1 MTHIL
6 VQQGYSNWFICWNQR
21 QNTWWSP
28 NTYFWKYSVI
38 ILLFNEAN
46 LLEIFEWA
54 GSYTCCTM
62 YIYMYGVDTKI
73 WMAFF
78 EILLYRTCT
87 CKRKLTLCSV
97 RLLILSSS
105 PNNRAS
111 IWWLWFYSCFATLP
125 LVVKDLLYTVHVHI
139 HVWSCHDLCQ
149 TVSFTYLL
157 KHLRL

>member
-1 MTHIL
+1 
-6 VQQGYSNWFICWNQR
+6 
-21 QNTWWSP
+21 
-28 NTYFWKYSVI
+28 
-38 ILLFNEAN
+38 
-46 LLEIFEWA
+46 
-54 GSYTCCTM
+54 
-62 YIYMYGVDTKI
+62 
-73 WMAFF
+73 MAFF

-139 HVWSCHDLCQ
+139 HMWSCHDLCQ
-149 TVSFTYLL
+149 SVSFTYLL
-157 KHLRL
+157 KPLCLWHIHVFQQYTVFWEMFPPFIFTPYALVVNKFITLLIPTVSRRIQDGAELFASVEGKIYIGWK